1 MVTPPSGDRDRRRSQ
16 RIQLKMLLNVL
27 SVDPSLEFKGP
38 CYVSNVS
45 YHGCHFMAPR
55 PFKHGTLL
63 DLIIPSNNRHIKGHV
78 IWSIPV
84 GPEAQDKQWEVGVQ
98 FDTPG
103 NYWDLP
109 FQLLD
114 WLTAT

>member
-1 MVTPPSGDRDRRRSQ
+1 
-16 RIQLKMLLNVL
+16 
-27 SVDPSLEFKGP
+27 
-38 CYVSNVS
+38 
-45 YHGCHFMAPR
+45 MAPR
-55 PFKHGTLL
+55 PFKHGTVL
-63 DLIIPSNNRHIKGHV
+63 DLTIPSINRHIKGHV